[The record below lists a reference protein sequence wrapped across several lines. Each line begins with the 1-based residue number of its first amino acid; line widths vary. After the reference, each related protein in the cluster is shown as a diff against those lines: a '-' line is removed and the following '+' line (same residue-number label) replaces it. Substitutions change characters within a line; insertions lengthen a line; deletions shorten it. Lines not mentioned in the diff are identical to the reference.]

1 MVQDG
6 AAVGVGRGI
15 GMGMSSVEAGR
26 MRALAA
32 EAEPHLVTEPVE
44 WNRKLAAHH
53 DRLTEALRWF
63 ITSGD
68 ATAAVEMVAN
78 LRRYWFDER
87 HHAEARELSAAA
99 VEMDGTPSA
108 PRYAEAMMGWA
119 RFTFFTGR
127 PAGEAYALALAAARA
142 QGDAV
147 SEVECLS
154 GLARVALRGG
164 RWDDVRRHA
173 QEALQLARSTG
184 DGSHQRVPVHM
195 LAAAARMTGDYEEAR
210 RRYAESIAIGE
221 AMGMASHVPCEHHN
235 LGYVELHCGN
245 VVDAEKMFRM
255 ALEGAQ
261 RTGATWLLPYCVLD
275 FGILAVA
282 QGDLKLGAVLVTA
295 ARSSFDAAGV
305 ALDPD
310 DDAEYQSVVQALHD
324 RLDADRLASLSTHGQ
339 ALSLED
345 AVALVGGTSPSS

>member
-1 MVQDG
+1 
-6 AAVGVGRGI
+6 
-15 GMGMSSVEAGR
+15 MGMSALEADR

-53 DRLTEALRWF
+53 DRLTQALQWF
-63 ITSGD
+63 IAGGD
-68 ATAAVEMVAN
+68 ATAPVEMVAN

-87 HHAEARELSAAA
+87 HHAEARDLSAAA
-99 VEMDGTPSA
+99 VAMDRAPSA
-108 PRYAEAMMGWA
+108 PRFAEAMMGWA
-119 RFTFFTGR
+119 RFTFFTDR
-127 PAGEAYALALAAARA
+127 PAGDAYALALAAARGH
-142 QGDAV
+142 GDVV
-147 SEVECLS
+147 SEVECLC
-154 GLARVALRGG
+154 GLSRVALRES

-173 QEALQLARSTG
+173 QEALHLARSTG
-184 DGSHQRVPVHM
+184 EGSHQRTPVHM

-210 RRYAESIAIGE
+210 RRYAESIAIGQ
-221 AMGMASHVPCEHHN
+221 AMGMASHVPGEHHN

-245 VVDAEKMFRM
+245 VAAAEKMFRM

-275 FGILAVA
+275 VGILAVA
-282 QGDLKLGAVLVTA
+282 QGDLDLGAVLVTA
-295 ARSSFDAAGV
+295 AKASFDSAGV

-310 DDAEYQSVVQALHD
+310 DDAEYRSVVQALYD
-324 RLDADRLASLSTHGQ
+324 RLEADRLESLTRRGQ

-345 AVALVGGTSPSS
+345 AVALAGGTIRSSQT

>member
-1 MVQDG
+1 MS
-6 AAVGVGRGI
+6 AA
-15 GMGMSSVEAGR
+15 A
-26 MRALAA
+26 
-32 EAEPHLVTEPVE
+32 HLVTEPAE

-53 DRLTEALRWF
+53 DRLAAALQWF
-63 ITSGD
+63 IADGN
-68 ATAAVEMVAN
+68 AMAAVEMVAD

-87 HHAEARELSAAA
+87 HHAQARDLSAAA
-99 VEMDGTPSA
+99 VAMDAASSA
-108 PRYAEAMMGWA
+108 PRYAEAMTGWA

-127 PAGEAYALALAAARA
+127 PAGEAYASALAAARA
-142 QGDAV
+142 QGDTV

-154 GLARVALRGG
+154 GLARVALRES

-184 DGSHQRVPVHM
+184 DGSLQRVPVHM
-195 LAAAARMTGDYEEAR
+195 LAAAARMTGDYEQAR

-221 AMGMASHVPCEHHN
+221 AMGMASHVPGEHHN
-235 LGYVELHCGN
+235 LGYVELNCGD
-245 VVDAEKMFRM
+245 VVVAERMFRM
-255 ALEGAQ
+255 AIEGAQ

-282 QGDLKLGAVLVTA
+282 QGDLERGAVLVTA
-295 ARSSFDAAGV
+295 AKASFDAAGV

-310 DDAEYQSVVQALHD
+310 DDAEYQAVVQALHD

-345 AVALVGGTSPSS
+345 AVALAGGTSPSSQT